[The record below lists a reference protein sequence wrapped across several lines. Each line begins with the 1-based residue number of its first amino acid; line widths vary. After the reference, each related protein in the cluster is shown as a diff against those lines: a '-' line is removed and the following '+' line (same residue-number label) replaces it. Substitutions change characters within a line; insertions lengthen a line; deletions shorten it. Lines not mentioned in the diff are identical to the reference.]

1 MKKCRKLIS
10 VVLTM
15 VMCLSLSAVVLAAAD
30 DYTITIENATI
41 GETYSAYKIFDA
53 TYDEKS
59 GGVNYTISTGSPL
72 FDSIKELGVF
82 EVYAGSSDADTYY
95 VKVKYGVTDAEV
107 IAAIESLDIE
117 NLIAPSASETA
128 AGTTLTLDV
137 GEPGYYYVT
146 TTTGSAVTVTTADPE
161 ATVVDKNE
169 VAGED
174 FHKYIVDR
182 YGNMLEYAD
191 AALGDE
197 LNFDITSSVPRYE
210 GSDAVYEYQFT
221 DTLSDTGMEIEISAS
236 SSGIYE
242 ADGHYYATEDLLD
255 QFITFTDSSGNTY
268 TLSDV
273 AYNYSL
279 EFTDVFYDADAGC
292 YVCGGFILTYYTYED
307 DSLSTSRYPTDLT
320 IDITYTA
327 YVTDDA
333 NHFES
338 NTAVMNYWT
347 VGPDGPEPGE
357 NSGVSS
363 RDEVLDWD
371 LKILKMDGDGSGKL
385 LEGATFTLYGTSLN
399 HVSVRRDYEYTLI
412 TRAEMEPG
420 QTYFYLT
427 ADGRWITT
435 DWTSETRDQY
445 DPDNPGPY
453 VRTVAEMEIKKAGA
467 DFIVEGT
474 TSSDGVLIFDGL
486 TEGTYTITEIVAP
499 NGYNLLDG
507 TITITVAFDSDTGTF
522 TVTDMFG
529 LGTRFDFDV
538 NDELEIYIL
547 NNTGARLPSTGGIGT
562 VIFYVIGAVLVCGAV
577 ILLITR
583 RRMHHAE

>member
-1 MKKCRKLIS
+1 MKKFRKLIS
-10 VVLTM
+10 AVLIM
-15 VMCLSLSAVVLAAAD
+15 VMCLSLSAVASAAAD
-30 DYTITIENATI
+30 DYTITIENATV

-53 TYDEKS
+53 VYNED
-59 GGVNYTISTGSPL
+59 GGITYTISTDSPMY
-72 FDSIKELGVF
+72 DSIKELGVF
-82 EVYAGSSDADTYY
+82 KVYAGSSDADTYY
-95 VKVKYGVTDAEV
+95 VMVNAGVTDAEI
-107 IAAIESLDIE
+107 IAAIESLGVE

-128 AGTTLTLDV
+128 AGTTVTLDV

-146 TTTGSAVTVTTADPE
+146 TTTGSAVTVTTADPK

-210 GSDAVYEYQFT
+210 GSNAVYEYQFT

-236 SSGIYE
+236 SDSIYE

-255 QFITFTDSSGNTY
+255 QFITFTDGSGNTY

-273 AYNYSL
+273 AYNYKL
-279 EFTDVFYDADAGC
+279 EFTDVIYDRDSG
-292 YVCGGFILTYYTYED
+292 YIVCGGFILTYFTYED
-307 DSLSTSRYPTDLT
+307 ESLSTTRYPTDLT
-320 IDITYTA
+320 IDITYTT
-327 YVTDDA
+327 YVTDEA